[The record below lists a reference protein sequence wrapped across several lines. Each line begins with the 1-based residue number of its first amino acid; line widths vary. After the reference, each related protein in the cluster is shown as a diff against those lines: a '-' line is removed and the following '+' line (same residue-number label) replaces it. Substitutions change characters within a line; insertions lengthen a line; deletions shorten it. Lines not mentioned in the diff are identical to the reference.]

1 MERHKPESRRPYCS
15 TIHTYLTEPLLR
27 CGDAFERGSELTEKP
42 KCAGRHLTHT
52 FCMCQLTD
60 RHAQSKLST
69 AFVANSLGSCF
80 TSIRKKDLQYESKA
94 LDVRIKQDFCLHE
107 NGTRRKTSGYS
118 GVDSRHRLVRVRHG
132 VFGVIS

>member
-80 TSIRKKDLQYESKA
+80 TSIKKKIYSTKVKHWMSGQ
-94 LDVRIKQDFCLHE
+94 
-107 NGTRRKTSGYS
+107 NKTIVCMKMEPGA
-118 GVDSRHRLVRVRHG
+118 GPLA
-132 VFGVIS
+132 IQA